1 MPIFVRAF
9 GEKEFLESPGRPAD
23 TTAAKGGGDTWIEG
37 LEDNE
42 NDISDGQDAERPK
55 SLTQNCKNEVRR
67 KDLLKCVQDFWGSP
81 VKLENIAHSIQPIRL
96 DASARKI
103 SSSSHPRLQ
112 VDMVVCG
119 PNESHHDDDD
129 DDGNDDGMS
138 SEEPVATIRLVRMV
152 NRIPLL
158 DGAEASACGLV
169 QGVANK
175 VVWGSFGL
183 QVTKSSTSNADT
195 AWIPVFHVQDSDQ
208 IAPFFQSRTHALWEA
223 SKDDHLEADDDD
235 GGMDAALKKRKRA
248 TQDFLLPA
256 KLRLGKILLI
266 IQIHAQPS
274 FLPLPTLS
282 KVKKNV
288 ASPNGRTKLDTNCFF
303 FLPGKASAESWT
315 YRSGSSVGTTRLF
328 TKHPKDKPKFA
339 FDPATASTC

>member
-1 MPIFVRAF
+1 MFSN
-9 GEKEFLESPGRPAD
+9 L
-23 TTAAKGGGDTWIEG
+23 TG
-37 LEDNE
+37 LP
-42 NDISDGQDAERPK
+42 QK
-55 SLTQNCKNEVRR
+55 
-67 KDLLKCVQDFWGSP
+67 
-81 VKLENIAHSIQPIRL
+81 
-96 DASARKI
+96 
-103 SSSSHPRLQ
+103 
-112 VDMVVCG
+112 
-119 PNESHHDDDD
+119 
-129 DDGNDDGMS
+129 
-138 SEEPVATIRLVRMV
+138 
-152 NRIPLL
+152 
-158 DGAEASACGLV
+158 CGLV

-183 QVTKSSTSNADT
+183 QVTKSSTSNADS

-223 SKDDHLEADDDD
+223 SKDDHLEAAADDD
-235 GGMDAALKKRKRA
+235 GGMDAALKKRKRV

-274 FLPLPTLS
+274 SLPLPTLS

-288 ASPNGRTKLDTNCFF
+288 ASPMDAPNSTLIAFL